1 MMATDSLTVG
11 FVREEKSAMVLGV
24 TDHFRSTSSL
34 GKGKGTSSSLT
45 VNVRFMVDPASVM
58 AGDGLIVAVKTGPTS
73 FFGWIKTQRTTDTS
87 IIATTTA
94 AIFIHGFTPGFP
106 EGAEVIS
113 GFSVSLAVALEL
125 LSSDMLSPK
134 W

>member
-1 MMATDSLTVG
+1 
-11 FVREEKSAMVLGV
+11 MVLGNI
-24 TDHFRSTSSL
+24 DHFKSTSSL
-34 GKGKGTSSSLT
+34 GKGTGTSPSLT
-45 VNVRFMVDPASVM
+45 VNVIFMADPASAM
-58 AGDGLIVAVKTGPTS
+58 AGDGVMVAVQEVVS
-73 FFGWIKTQRTTDTS
+73 SFGWIKTQRTTDTS

-113 GFSVSLAVALEL
+113 GFSVSLTVALEL